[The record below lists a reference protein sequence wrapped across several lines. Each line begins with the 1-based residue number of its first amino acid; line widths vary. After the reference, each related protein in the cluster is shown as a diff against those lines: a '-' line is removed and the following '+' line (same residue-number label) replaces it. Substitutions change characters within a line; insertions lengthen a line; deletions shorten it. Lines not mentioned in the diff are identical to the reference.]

1 MSGLVVL
8 PSRLHEV
15 VVYVATKTRRA
26 ELVGTVRTMIIKR
39 WVGFAGSTA
48 LMISLL
54 LSGIAHS
61 KTLKMPAGLCAA
73 EWARVDRSRLARKA
87 WLICVDKYRVDHSS
101 SEGADWELV
110 DCESQARNL
119 SDQETYA
126 GVQNLKA
133 WLVCLKNKRNEAQ
146 GIAASPGD
154 WSLPYTSEQLDDM
167 LEEEKKQAAEEKTA
181 LLKAFL
187 ENPKA
192 VRLMLSA
199 RLCAGQ
205 ERRKRA
211 MVEIAQEKK
220 YARIGGALNLSK
232 LRELQDEVRT
242 ADTIVAQSNLG
253 LKQEKAK
260 PLSCAQEDV
269 QQAAYKFMEDTE

>member
-1 MSGLVVL
+1 M
-8 PSRLHEV
+8 
-15 VVYVATKTRRA
+15 K
-26 ELVGTVRTMIIKR
+26 
-39 WVGFAGSTA
+39 
-48 LMISLL
+48 
-54 LSGIAHS
+54 
-61 KTLKMPAGLCAA
+61 
-73 EWARVDRSRLARKA
+73 VDRSRADRQA
-87 WLICVDKYRVDHSS
+87 WLLCVDKYRADHSS
-101 SEGADWELV
+101 SEGTDWELA

-119 SDQETYA
+119 RDQESYA
-126 GVQNLKA
+126 GVQNLKT
-133 WLVCLKNKRNEAQ
+133 WLVCLRNKRKEAQ
-146 GIAASPGD
+146 GIPANPGD

-167 LEEEKKQAAEEKTA
+167 LEEEKKQAAEEKA
-181 LLKAFL
+181 GLLKAFL

-211 MVEIAQEKK
+211 MAEIAQEKK

-242 ADTIVAQSNLG
+242 ADIIVAQSNLG

-260 PLSCAQEDV
+260 PLSCAQEAV
-269 QQAAYKFMEDTE
+269 QQAADKFMEDSE